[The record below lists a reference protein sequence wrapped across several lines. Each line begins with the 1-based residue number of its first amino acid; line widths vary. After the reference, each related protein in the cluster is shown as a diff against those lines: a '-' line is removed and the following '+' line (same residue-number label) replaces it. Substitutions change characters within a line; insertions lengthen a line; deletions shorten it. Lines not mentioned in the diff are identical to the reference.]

1 MRTLAVEASQ
11 EKRRISRY
19 KATAAYPELKV
30 SNGEGEGGG
39 GGVLRFVSLSLV
51 LLISRVVPP
60 IRSSTVASQ
69 HLYEPKSF
77 QGN

>member
-1 MRTLAVEASQ
+1 M
-11 EKRRISRY
+11 EK
-19 KATAAYPELKV
+19 
-30 SNGEGEGGG
+30 GGG
-39 GGVLRFVSLSLV
+39 GGVLRFVSRSPV

-77 QGN
+77 WGNWHQILSVVLLAALI

>member
-11 EKRRISRY
+11 EKRRISRC
-19 KATAAYPELKV
+19 KATAADPELKV
-30 SNGEGEGGG
+30 SNGEGGG

-60 IRSSTVASQ
+60 PLDLPLQPPSTCMNLN
-69 HLYEPKSF
+69 HF

>member
-19 KATAAYPELKV
+19 KATAVDPELKV
-30 SNGEGEGGG
+30 SNGEGGGG

-60 IRSSTVASQ
+60 IRSSTAASQ
-69 HLYEPKSF
+69 HLYQPKSF

>member
-11 EKRRISRY
+11 EKRRISRC
-19 KATAAYPELKV
+19 KATAADPELKV
-30 SNGEGEGGG
+30 SNGEGG

-60 IRSSTVASQ
+60 
-69 HLYEPKSF
+69 H
-77 QGN
+77 

>member
-30 SNGEGEGGG
+30 SKGEGEGGG
-39 GGVLRFVSLSLV
+39 RGCLEVCESQSSL
-51 LLISRVVPP
+51 
-60 IRSSTVASQ
+60 A
-69 HLYEPKSF
+69 YK
-77 QGN
+77 

>member
-11 EKRRISRY
+11 QKRRISRC
-19 KATAAYPELKV
+19 KATAADPELKV
-30 SNGEGEGGG
+30 SNGEGGGD
-39 GGVLRFVSLSLV
+39 VLRFVSLSLV

-60 IRSSTVASQ
+60 PVRSSTAASQ
-69 HLYEPKSF
+69 HLYQPKSF

>member
-11 EKRRISRY
+11 EKRRISRC
-19 KATAAYPELKV
+19 KATAADPELKV
-30 SNGEGEGGG
+30 SNGEGGGG
-39 GGVLRFVSLSLV
+39 GTVLRFVSLSLV

-60 IRSSTVASQ
+60 IRSSTTASQ
-69 HLYEPKSF
+69 HLYQPKSF